1 MNSLVPSALIASENS
16 LLLPSTSK
24 FSRGHA
30 GSNPKKINNNAI
42 ISTPRFENIRL
53 ISASKQLNGGKEKEY
68 TEKVTWVIILDEIKA
83 RSYSPFA
90 FLDVSFILLAFLRN
104 ISRAESFA
112 RTRPKTSKPGNCP
125 WTK

>member
-1 MNSLVPSALIASENS
+1 MNSPSE
-16 LLLPSTSK
+16 
-24 FSRGHA
+24 FSGGDT
-30 GSNPKKINNNAI
+30 GSYPMKINENAI
-42 ISTPRFENIRL
+42 ISIPRFENIRL

-90 FLDVSFILLAFLRN
+90 FIDVSYILLAFMRN